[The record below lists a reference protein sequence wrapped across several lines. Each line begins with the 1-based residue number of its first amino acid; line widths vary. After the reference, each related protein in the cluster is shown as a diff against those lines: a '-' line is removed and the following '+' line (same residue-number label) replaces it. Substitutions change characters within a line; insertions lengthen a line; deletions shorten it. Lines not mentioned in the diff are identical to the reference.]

1 MGASIMAAECLT
13 AVIKILF
20 KNLDRTGRELS
31 CVCQIRIEL
40 CRTQIRITNGSSD
53 STVSLSHDLLCGI
66 SSEELVAELPTG
78 SKLLPPMIGLVR
90 IEILLAKHHV
100 DCNTEAKTIHDKDGL
115 D

>member
-66 SSEELVAELPTG
+66 SRGASRGVANGLEAITADDRISE
-78 SKLLPPMIGLVR
+78 
-90 IEILLAKHHV
+90 
-100 DCNTEAKTIHDKDGL
+100 D
-115 D
+115 